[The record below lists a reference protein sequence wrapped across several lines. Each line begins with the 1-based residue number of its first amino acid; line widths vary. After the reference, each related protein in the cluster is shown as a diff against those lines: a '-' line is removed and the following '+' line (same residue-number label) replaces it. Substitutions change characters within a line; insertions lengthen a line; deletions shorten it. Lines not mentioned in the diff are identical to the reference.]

1 MATRKAG
8 KRSKTAKEALEEI
21 VDKGKEFIG
30 KTKKSKKK
38 SRSLIFRDPLTG
50 KRDTNYSIHP
60 YKPSFRGENRDQQSA
75 SEAIA
80 SSSAIDGK
88 IKLMVAI
95 FVFCFKKKNVS

>member
-30 KTKKSKKK
+30 KAKKSKKK
-38 SRSLIFRDPLTG
+38 SRFLIFRDPLTG
-50 KRDTNYSIHP
+50 KRDTIHP
-60 YKPSFRGENRDQQSA
+60 YKPRFRGKNRDLQST

>member
-30 KTKKSKKK
+30 KTKKS
-38 SRSLIFRDPLTG
+38 RSLIFRDPLTG
-50 KRDTNYSIHP
+50 KRDTNYGIHP